1 MTEAPANVTP
11 RYTLGASEQE
21 IERLDRQSAS
31 IEGATRLLLHASGIG
46 AGMRVLDLGSGLGAV
61 AALLADMVGP
71 QGRVVG
77 IDNNA
82 SLLAIAAA
90 RFAGRA
96 QLRFEP
102 GDVTSWRDDRPF
114 DAIVARL
121 VLFHMANP
129 LAVLQHH
136 LSQLRPGGL
145 LVVLDFDVGASR
157 AEPAQPLAAQAL
169 GWVQAAFRSGGADP
183 AIGTRLALLLRQA
196 GLAAVQGFGVQGYL
210 EPDDPAGPALL
221 SGVVNSLLPQI
232 VGSGVATA
240 AQIDMATLQHR
251 IAQEVRAA
259 GAVILPPVLAG
270 AWGRRTEVEAVTPA

>member
-1 MTEAPANVTP
+1 MTEATASPTT
-11 RYTLGASEQE
+11 RYTLGASQQE

-31 IEGATRLLLHASGIG
+31 IENATRLLLRASGIRP
-46 AGMRVLDLGSGLGAV
+46 GMRVLDLGSGLGAV
-61 AALLADMVGP
+61 AALVADLVGP

-82 SLLAIAAA
+82 NLLAIAAA

-102 GDVTSWRDDRPF
+102 GDVTSWRDERPF
-114 DAIVARL
+114 DAIVGRL
-121 VLFHMANP
+121 MLFHMANP

-136 LSQLRPGGL
+136 VSQLKPGGL

-157 AEPAQPLAAQAL
+157 AEPPQPLAAQAL

-183 AIGTRLALLLRQA
+183 AMGTRLAMLLGQA
-196 GLAAVQGFGVQGYL
+196 GLAGVQGFGIQGYL
-210 EPDDPAGPALL
+210 APDDPAGPALL

-232 VGSGVATA
+232 VASGVATA
-240 AQIDMATLQHR
+240 AQVDMATLQSR

-259 GAVILPPVLAG
+259 RAVILPPVLAG
-270 AWGRRTEVEAVTPA
+270 AWGWRTEIGDLAPA